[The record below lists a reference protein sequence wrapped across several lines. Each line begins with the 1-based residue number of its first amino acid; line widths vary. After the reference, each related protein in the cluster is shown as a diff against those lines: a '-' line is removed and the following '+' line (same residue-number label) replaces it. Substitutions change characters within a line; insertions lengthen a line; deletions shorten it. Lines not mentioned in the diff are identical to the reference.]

1 MMPLYDFI
9 LQAETCQI
17 LSLVEHPRWSP
28 SVAIVTRM
36 VRIVTK
42 TAKILIRMARKVI
55 RIVELV
61 TRIDRIVTK
70 IVK

>member
-1 MMPLYDFI
+1 MLLCGSI

-17 LSLVEHPRWSP
+17 LSLAEHPRWSP

-36 VRIVTK
+36 GRIVTK
-42 TAKILIRMARKVI
+42 IVKILIRMARKVT
-55 RIVELV
+55 RVGKLV